1 MKESGSGGRSD
12 FFRVCKEWSDLSTP
26 NYNHSFTGQRREY
39 RGRVRLRN
47 RTNFQK
53 SAKGVRGSF
62 SFQKFI
68 LQILGTLNR
77 AFFLSIKLIQ
87 RSNFNS
93 IISLNT
99 DFRDILR
106 AIRSCRGQ
114 YLFTAF
120 FSIPAHWNR
129 LDCHSDE
136 AENNFDV
143 MIQSGRTS
151 LECSLW
157 LD

>member
-1 MKESGSGGRSD
+1 MESGSGGRSD

-53 SAKGVRGSF
+53 SAKGVGGSF

-68 LQILGTLNR
+68 LQILGTLNG

-87 RSNFNS
+87 KSNF
-93 IISLNT
+93 
-99 DFRDILR
+99 RV
-106 AIRSCRGQ
+106 RGM
-114 YLFTAF
+114 F
-120 FSIPAHWNR
+120 FQQ
-129 LDCHSDE
+129 LY
-136 AENNFDV
+136 
-143 MIQSGRTS
+143 
-151 LECSLW
+151 
-157 LD
+157 